1 MTSSSDLLGAPIISD
16 TLLRVDNLHPD
27 VNEAMLFDKFA
38 SVGPISSIRV
48 FRNIITRRSLG
59 YAEVNFQLA
68 ADAEYAFD
76 TMNFDLLHGWPLRIM
91 RCQRDSLL
99 RKSDVTKVFI
109 ENLDERIDDKL
120 LCDTF
125 SAFGNVLSCKIM
137 TDENN
142 QSKGYGFVHFE
153 TQDAADNAIKKVNGM
168 LLADKKLHV
177 TRLMSSN
184 QQDDVDEARQLTNIF
199 INNFGD
205 QLDEKKLR
213 EILSKYGKVLSCKIE
228 YDESGHSKGFAFC
241 SFENPKEAEEAVQN
255 LNGYSIGDK
264 QLWVGRFQTKSEQLS
279 KITRKKDLQ
288 RQEHMNK
295 YQNVNLYNLYISNL
309 DDTIDDERLK
319 KEFSKFG
326 TITSAKVM
334 AENGRSRGFGF
345 VSFSTTDEAAKAI
358 TEMNGSFVGSK
369 PLYVAL
375 AQRKKERRMYLT
387 NHHRQYIATAHV
399 SPQMQLPFPN
409 GMCLMMPYLLT
420 PMDPPQPC
428 NFSPSA
434 SMPTYQLLQPC
445 WSSSPV
451 TTDAMRPQT
460 NTQMIGIRISPS
472 AMTDVAS
479 RSTMPM
485 GTQPT
490 SKSEQMMPNTS
501 VRPLVGV
508 QSQQATA
515 YTRTARNM
523 PPKNS
528 TGFSDSIVV
537 AEQEPLTLAALANA
551 TPLEQKQM
559 LGERLFPLIQQIQ
572 LELVGK
578 ITGMLLEI
586 DNTEL
591 LHMLESSELLK
602 AKVKEAIAIL
612 QTYQAK
618 QAATNSAA
626 QKKSYIII

>member
-334 AENGRSRGFGF
+334 AENGRSRGFCF
-345 VSFSTTDEAAKAI
+345 VSFSTTDEAAKAV

-387 NHHRQYIATAHV
+387 NHHMQYIATAHV

-420 PMDPPQPC
+420 PMDPPQSC
-428 NFSPSA
+428 NFSPST

-460 NTQMIGIRISPS
+460 NTQMIDIRISPS

>member
-1 MTSSSDLLGAPIISD
+1 MASSSDLLGAPIISY
-16 TLLRVDNLHPD
+16 TSLRVDNLHPN

-48 FRNIITRRSLG
+48 FRDMITRRSLG

-68 ADAEYAFD
+68 TDAEYAFD
-76 TMNFDLLHGWPLRIM
+76 TMNFDFLHGRPLHIK
-91 RCQRDSLL
+91 RCQRDSAL
-99 RKSDVTKVFI
+99 RKLGVTKVFI

-120 LCDTF
+120 LYDTF
-125 SAFGNVLSCKIM
+125 SAFGNILSCKVM
-137 TDENN
+137 TEKNN
-142 QSKGYGFVHFE
+142 QSKSYGFVYFE

-168 LLADKKLHV
+168 SLADKKVHV
-177 TRLMSSN
+177 SRLISSN
-184 QQDDVDEARQLTNIF
+184 QQVDVDGARQLTNIF
-199 INNFGD
+199 INNFGN
-205 QLDEKKLR
+205 QLDEEKLR

-264 QLWVGRFQTKSEQLS
+264 QLWVGRFQMKSEQLS
-279 KITRKKDLQ
+279 EITRKKDLQ
-288 RQEHMNK
+288 RQEYMNK
-295 YQNVNLYNLYISNL
+295 YQNVNLYNLYIKNL

-334 AENGRSRGFGF
+334 TENGRSRGFGF

-375 AQRKKERRMYLT
+375 AQRKKERRMHLT
-387 NHHRQYIATAHV
+387 NQHMQYVATSHV
-399 SPQMQLPFPN
+399 PSQMQLPFPN
-409 GMCLMMPYLLT
+409 GMCVMIPYLLT
-420 PMDPPQPC
+420 PMDPSQPC
-428 NFSPSA
+428 NLSPSTV
-434 SMPTYQLLQPC
+434 MPIYQLAQPC
-445 WSSSPV
+445 WSSPV
-451 TTDAMRPQT
+451 TTDAMKPQT
-460 NTQMIGIRISPS
+460 STQMIGIQISPS
-472 AMTDVAS
+472 AMTDVES

-490 SKSEQMMPNTS
+490 SKSGQMMPDTS
-501 VRPLVGV
+501 VRPFVGV

-523 PPKNS
+523 PPNNS

-537 AEQEPLTLAALANA
+537 AEQKSLTLAALANA

-591 LHMLESSELLK
+591 LYMLESSELLK
-602 AKVKEAIAIL
+602 AKVEEAIAIL

-618 QAATNSAA
+618 QAATNSVA
-626 QKKSYIII
+626 QKKSNIII

>member
-1 MTSSSDLLGAPIISD
+1 MASSSDLLEAPIISYPS
-16 TLLRVDNLHPD
+16 LRVDNLHPD

-48 FRNIITRRSLG
+48 FRNTITRRSLG

-68 ADAEYAFD
+68 ADAEYVFD
-76 TMNFDLLHGWPLRIM
+76 TMNFDLLHGRPLRIM
-91 RCQRDSLL
+91 RCQRDSALC
-99 RKSDVTKVFI
+99 KSDITKVFI

-120 LCDTF
+120 LYDTF

-153 TQDAADNAIKKVNGM
+153 TQDAADNAIQKVNGM
-168 LLADKKLHV
+168 SLADKKVHV
-177 TRLMSSN
+177 SRLMSSN
-184 QQDDVDEARQLTNIF
+184 QQVDVDGARQLTNIF

-205 QLDEKKLR
+205 QLDEEKLR
-213 EILSKYGKVLSCKIE
+213 EILSKHGKVLSCKIE

-279 KITRKKDLQ
+279 EITRKKDLQ
-288 RQEHMNK
+288 RQERMNK

-326 TITSAKVM
+326 TITSARVM

-375 AQRKKERRMYLT
+375 AQRKKERRMHLT
-387 NHHRQYIATAHV
+387 NHHMQYIATAHV

-420 PMDPPQPC
+420 PMDPSQPW
-428 NFSPSA
+428 NFSSSTP
-434 SMPTYQLLQPC
+434 MPTYQLLQPC
-445 WSSSPV
+445 WSSPV
-451 TTDAMRPQT
+451 TTNAMRPQT
-460 NTQMIGIRISPS
+460 STQMIGIQISPS

-479 RSTMPM
+479 RSTMPI

-490 SKSEQMMPNTS
+490 SKSGQMMPDTS

-515 YTRTARNM
+515 YTRTARNI
-523 PPKNS
+523 PPNNP

-572 LELVGK
+572 LQLVGK

-586 DNTEL
+586 DNIEL
-591 LHMLESSELLK
+591 LHMLESTELLK
-602 AKVKEAIAIL
+602 AKFEEAIGIL

>member
-1 MTSSSDLLGAPIISD
+1 MASFGDLLGAPIISY
-16 TLLRVDNLHPD
+16 TSLRVDNLHPD

-38 SVGPISSIRV
+38 SVGPVSSIRV
-48 FRNIITRRSLG
+48 FRDIITRRSLG
-59 YAEVNFQLA
+59 YAEVNFQQA

-76 TMNFDLLHGWPLRIM
+76 TMNFGLLHGRPLHIM
-91 RCQRDSLL
+91 RCQRDSAL

-120 LCDTF
+120 LYDTF

-137 TDENN
+137 IRKNN

-168 LLADKKLHV
+168 SLADKKVH
-177 TRLMSSN
+177 
-184 QQDDVDEARQLTNIF
+184 
-199 INNFGD
+199 
-205 QLDEKKLR
+205 
-213 EILSKYGKVLSCKIE
+213 IE
-228 YDESGHSKGFAFC
+228 YDENGHSKGFGFC

-255 LNGYSIGDK
+255 LNRYSIGDK

-279 KITRKKDLQ
+279 NITRKKDLQ
-288 RQEHMNK
+288 QQERMNE

-334 AENGRSRGFGF
+334 AENGRSKGFGF

-375 AQRKKERRMYLT
+375 AQRKKERRMHLT
-387 NHHRQYIATAHV
+387 NHHMQYIATAHV
-399 SPQMQLPFPN
+399 SPQMELPFPN
-409 GMCLMMPYLLT
+409 EMCLMMPYLLT
-420 PMDPPQPC
+420 PMDPSQPC
-428 NFSPSA
+428 NFYPSIA
-434 SMPTYQLLQPC
+434 MPIYQFAQPC
-445 WSSSPV
+445 WSSPV
-451 TTDAMRPQT
+451 TTTDAMRSQT
-460 NTQMIGIRISPS
+460 STQMIGIQISPS
-472 AMTDVAS
+472 AMTDVGS

-485 GTQPT
+485 GIRPT
-490 SKSEQMMPNTS
+490 SKSGQMMADTS
-501 VRPLVGV
+501 VRPCVGV
-508 QSQQATA
+508 QSQQAAA

-523 PPKNS
+523 PPNNP

-537 AEQEPLTLAALANA
+537 TEQKPLTLAALANA

-572 LELVGK
+572 LELAGK

-602 AKVKEAIAIL
+602 AKVEQAIAIL

-626 QKKSYIII
+626 QKNQISSFKKIKIKQNPSKCIGTYTYT

>member
-1 MTSSSDLLGAPIISD
+1 MSSSSDLLGAPIISY
-16 TLLRVDNLHPD
+16 TSLRVDNLHPD

-38 SVGPISSIRV
+38 SVDPVSSIRV
-48 FRNIITRRSLG
+48 FRDIITRRSLG
-59 YAEVNFQLA
+59 YAEVNFQQA

-76 TMNFDLLHGWPLRIM
+76 TMNFDLLHGRPLHII
-91 RCQRDSLL
+91 RCQRDSAL

-120 LCDTF
+120 LYDTF

-137 TDENN
+137 IEKNN
-142 QSKGYGFVHFE
+142 PSRGYGFVHFE

-168 LLADKKLHV
+168 LLADKKVHV
-177 TRLMSSN
+177 SRLMSPN
-184 QQDDVDEARQLTNIF
+184 QQVDDVDGAHQLTKIF

-213 EILSKYGKVLSCKIE
+213 EILSKHGKVLSCKIE
-228 YDESGHSKGFAFC
+228 YDENGHSKGFGFC
-241 SFENPKEAEEAVQN
+241 SFENSKEAEEAVQT

-264 QLWVGRFQTKSEQLS
+264 KNFG
-279 KITRKKDLQ
+279 
-288 RQEHMNK
+288 
-295 YQNVNLYNLYISNL
+295 NL

-334 AENGRSRGFGF
+334 EENGRSRGFGF

-375 AQRKKERRMYLT
+375 AQRKKERRMHLT
-387 NHHRQYIATAHV
+387 NHHMQYIATGHV
-399 SPQMQLPFPN
+399 SSQMQLPFPN
-409 GMCLMMPYLLT
+409 EMCLTMPYLLT
-420 PMDPPQPC
+420 PMDP
-428 NFSPSA
+428 S
-434 SMPTYQLLQPC
+434 QPC
-445 WSSSPV
+445 WSSPV

-460 NTQMIGIRISPS
+460 STQMIGIQISPS
-472 AMTDVAS
+472 AMTNVGS

-485 GTQPT
+485 QIRPT
-490 SKSEQMMPNTS
+490 SKSGQMMTDTS

-508 QSQQATA
+508 QSHQATV

-523 PPKNS
+523 PPNNP

-551 TPLEQKQM
+551 TPLEQKQI

-591 LHMLESSELLK
+591 IHMLESSELLK
-602 AKVKEAIAIL
+602 VK
-612 QTYQAK
+612 
-618 QAATNSAA
+618 
-626 QKKSYIII
+626 

>member
-1 MTSSSDLLGAPIISD
+1 
-16 TLLRVDNLHPD
+16 
-27 VNEAMLFDKFA
+27 
-38 SVGPISSIRV
+38 
-48 FRNIITRRSLG
+48 
-59 YAEVNFQLA
+59 
-68 ADAEYAFD
+68 
-76 TMNFDLLHGWPLRIM
+76 
-91 RCQRDSLL
+91 
-99 RKSDVTKVFI
+99 
-109 ENLDERIDDKL
+109 
-120 LCDTF
+120 
-125 SAFGNVLSCKIM
+125 
-137 TDENN
+137 
-142 QSKGYGFVHFE
+142 
-153 TQDAADNAIKKVNGM
+153 
-168 LLADKKLHV
+168 
-177 TRLMSSN
+177 MSSN
-184 QQDDVDEARQLTNIF
+184 QQVDVDGARQLTNIF

-205 QLDEKKLR
+205 QLDEEKLR
-213 EILSKYGKVLSCKIE
+213 EILSKHGKVLSCK
-228 YDESGHSKGFAFC
+228 
-241 SFENPKEAEEAVQN
+241 AVQN

-279 KITRKKDLQ
+279 NITRKKDLQ
-288 RQEHMNK
+288 RQERMNE

-319 KEFSKFG
+319 NEFSKFG

-334 AENGRSRGFGF
+334 AENGRSKGFGF

-375 AQRKKERRMYLT
+375 AQRKKERRMHLT
-387 NHHRQYIATAHV
+387 NHHMQYIATAHV
-399 SPQMQLPFPN
+399 SPQMQLPFSN

-420 PMDPPQPC
+420 PMDPSQPC
-428 NFSPSA
+428 NFYPSTA
-434 SMPTYQLLQPC
+434 MPIYQFAQPC
-445 WSSSPV
+445 WSSPV
-451 TTDAMRPQT
+451 TTTDAMRSQT
-460 NTQMIGIRISPS
+460 STQMIGIQISPS
-472 AMTDVAS
+472 AMTDVGC

-485 GTQPT
+485 GIRPT
-490 SKSEQMMPNTS
+490 SKSGQMMADTS
-501 VRPLVGV
+501 VRPCVGV
-508 QSQQATA
+508 QSQQAAA

-523 PPKNS
+523 PPNNP

-537 AEQEPLTLAALANA
+537 TEQKPLTLAALANA

-602 AKVKEAIAIL
+602 AKVEQAIAIL

-626 QKKSYIII
+626 QQNQISSFKKIKIKQNPSKCIGTYTYT